1 VTRPPNER
9 LLLDG
14 AAGKI
19 ECVIDLPRAGE
30 HRDRPHDA
38 ARDGPHDAARD
49 RPHDAA
55 RGVALVTHPHPLF
68 GGSLDNK
75 VTQTLA
81 KTFVELGYVA
91 LRPNFRGVGAS
102 EGAHDEGRGE
112 TEDCVAILDYAR
124 ARFRTGAPVLA
135 GFSFGA
141 YVQTLVARRVTPQR
155 MALVGVAAGFVSGGR
170 SYTAEPVP
178 ADSIIIH
185 GELDETVP
193 LANVL
198 AWARPQELPVIVV
211 PGADHFFHRRLH
223 IIKNIVK
230 GAWRD

>member
-1 VTRPPNER
+1 MTRAAKEH

-19 ECVIDLPRAGE
+19 ECVIDLPAVGAHEGRLY
-30 HRDRPHDA
+30 
-38 ARDGPHDAARD
+38 
-49 RPHDAA
+49 DAA
-55 RGVALVTHPHPLF
+55 RGAALIAHPHPLF

-75 VTQTLA
+75 VAQTLA

-102 EGAHDEGRGE
+102 AGAHDEGRGE
-112 TEDCVAILDYAR
+112 AEDLLAILDYAR
-124 ARFRTGAPVLA
+124 ARFHAAAPVLA

-141 YVQTLVARRVTPQR
+141 YVQTLVAQRVRPER

-170 SYTAEPVP
+170 SYTSESVP

-185 GELDETVP
+185 GELDQTVP

-198 AWARPQELPVIVV
+198 AWARPQELPVTVV

-223 IIKNIVK
+223 LIKNIIQ
-230 GAWRD
+230 GSWQRRRPGQ

>member
-1 VTRPPNER
+1 MTRAPKEH

-19 ECVIDLPRAGE
+19 ECVIDLPTGASS
-30 HRDRPHDA
+30 
-38 ARDGPHDAARD
+38 
-49 RPHDAA
+49 
-55 RGVALVTHPHPLF
+55 RGVALVAHPHPLF

-75 VTQTLA
+75 VAQTLA
-81 KTFVELGYVA
+81 KIFVELGYVA

-102 EGAHDEGRGE
+102 AGTHDEGRGE
-112 TEDCVAILDYAR
+112 ADDLVAILDYAR
-124 ARFRTGAPVLA
+124 ARFHAQAPVLA

-141 YVQTLVARRVTPQR
+141 YVQTLVARRVTPER

-170 SYTAEPVP
+170 SYTSATVP
-178 ADSIIIH
+178 ADTVIIH

-198 AWARPQELPVIVV
+198 AWARPQDLPIVVV

-223 IIKNIVK
+223 IIKSIIK
-230 GAWRD
+230 GAWQR